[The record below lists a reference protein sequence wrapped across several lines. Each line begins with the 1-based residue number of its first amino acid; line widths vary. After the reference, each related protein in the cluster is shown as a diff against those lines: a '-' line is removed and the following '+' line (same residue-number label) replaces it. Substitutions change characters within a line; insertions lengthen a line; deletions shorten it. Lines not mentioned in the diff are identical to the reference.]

1 MSVSTPILTLICWAL
16 VAPQANMMARDAKLI
31 VRFIAVSP
39 SFRALRHLLLYS
51 EIIVQLLDIGV
62 QFAGGELIDDT
73 PIFHDVVTV
82 RDGRREAEILLDQ
95 EDGEPLFLQRA
106 DGLADLLDD
115 DGGET
120 LGRLIE
126 QQQPRAGAQ
135 DAADGEHLLFAA
147 GELGA
152 LAGAE
157 PFIEI
162 GKQFEDTLERK
173 PARP

>member
-16 VAPQANMMARDAKLI
+16 VAPQANRMAKAAKLI
-31 VRFIAVSP
+31 VRFIDVSP
-39 SFRALRHLLLYS
+39 SFRALRHLLLNS
-51 EIIVQLLDIGV
+51 KIIVQLLDIGV

-82 RDGRREAEILLDQ
+82 RDRRREAKILLDQ
-95 EDGEPLFLQRA
+95 ENGEALFLERP

-120 LGRLIE
+120 LGPLVER
-126 QQQPRAGAQ
+126 QQPGAGAQ

-147 GELGA
+147 G
-152 LAGAE
+152 
-157 PFIEI
+157 
-162 GKQFEDTLERK
+162 
-173 PARP
+173 